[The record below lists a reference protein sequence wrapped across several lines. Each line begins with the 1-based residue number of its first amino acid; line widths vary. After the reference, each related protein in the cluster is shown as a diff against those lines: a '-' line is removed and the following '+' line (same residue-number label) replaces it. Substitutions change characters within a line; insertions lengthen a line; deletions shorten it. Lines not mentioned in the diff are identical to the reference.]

1 MCIHNVTTRNKSD
14 INKCLKLQI
23 IRKLDYMLSAG
34 STWET
39 FGRNEVTSGRGLAMD
54 HRLDA

>member
-1 MCIHNVTTRNKSD
+1 MHNVTTRYKSD

-23 IRKLDYMLSAG
+23 IRKLGYMLSAG

-39 FGRNEVTSGRGLAMD
+39 FGRNKVTSGRGLAMD

>member
-1 MCIHNVTTRNKSD
+1 M
-14 INKCLKLQI
+14 LKI
-23 IRKLDYMLSAG
+23 TRKLGYMLSAG

-39 FGRNEVTSGRGLAMD
+39 FGRNEVISGRGLSMD